1 MQPILTFLITK
12 SRAFRSLRFR
22 FFLLMMIVGLIP
34 CFIMRET
41 ILINYY
47 DRAVSERTQGAM
59 NQCRI
64 LANHLEAAGYLQN
77 PDNETINSELGQF
90 SSIYAGRIMVIDSDF
105 LVVKDTYAMSVGR
118 TIVSREIIECARTG
132 TANSNYDSRNGYIEV
147 SIPIIESEGGRTI
160 GVMFASI
167 STDNIE
173 DSLSIFSR
181 KSLIIWVI
189 TMVCILLS
197 SIGLTAYLVRPFARV
212 TDAIGSADMGEYTV
226 TIPDYTETEAI
237 MNAFNKLMSRLKKL
251 DDTKSEF
258 VSNVSHEL
266 KTPLASMKVLA
277 DSIRG
282 AEGVDSETYKE
293 FMNGIVEEV
302 DRLNIVITDLLSL
315 VKMEKS
321 AGGLNAEPV
330 ELTAMLEVIIKRIR
344 PLAEEAGVTIDFDEK
359 KEIIAD
365 VDETK
370 LSLAIMNLVE
380 NAVKYNKPGGS
391 VRVELDSDHQ
401 FFTVK
406 VSDTG
411 IGIPED
417 SLDQIF
423 ERFYRGDKSHSSEI
437 GGTGL
442 GLPITRNAVLLH
454 RGSIKVSSTEGEGT
468 VFVVRI
474 PLRHVV

>member
-12 SRAFRSLRFR
+12 SKAFRSLRFR
-22 FFLLMMIVGLIP
+22 FFVLMMIVGLIP
-34 CFIMRET
+34 CFIMRKT

-90 SSIYAGRIMVIDSDF
+90 SSIYAGRIMIIDGDF
-105 LVVKDTYAMSVGR
+105 LVVKDTYAMSAGK

-132 TANSNYDSRNGYIEV
+132 TGNSHYDSRNGYIEV
-147 SIPIIESEGGRTI
+147 SIPIIESISGRTI

-181 KSLIIWVI
+181 KSSIIWVI
-189 TMVCILLS
+189 TMVCIVLLS
-197 SIGLTAYLVRPFARV
+197 IWLSGYLVRPFARV
-212 TDAIGSADMGEYTV
+212 TETIESADMGEYAV
-226 TIPDYTETEAI
+226 SIPDYTETEAI
-237 MNAFNKLMSRLKKL
+237 MDAFNKLMARLKKL
-251 DDTKSEF
+251 DDTRSEF

-277 DSIRG
+277 DSIRS
-282 AEGVDSETYKE
+282 ADNVDSDTYKE
-293 FMNGIVEEV
+293 FMNGIAEEV

-321 AGGLNAEPV
+321 AGSLNIQPT
-330 ELTAMLEVIIKRIR
+330 ELKAMIDVIIKRVR
-344 PLAEEAGVTIDFDEK
+344 PLAEEAGISIEFEDK
-359 KEIIAD
+359 KDIIAD
-365 VDETK
+365 IDDTK
-370 LSLAIMNLVE
+370 ISLAIMNLVE
-380 NAVKYNKPGGS
+380 NAVKYNKKNGK
-391 VRVELDSDHQ
+391 VRIELDSDHQ
-401 FFTVK
+401 FFTVS
-406 VSDTG
+406 VADTG

-423 ERFYRGDKSHSSEI
+423 ERFYRVDKSHSSEI

-442 GLPITRNAVLLH
+442 GLSIARNAILLH
-454 RGSIKVSSTEGEGT
+454 RGSIKVTSTKDEGT

-474 PLRHVV
+474 PLKYVA